1 MTKIKLFTLFALLV
15 CLLPFSNVLANS
27 NTIVQSYSK
36 AMRNDMYEPG
46 FHKNTKKTKV
56 QRNVPPAQPIAPPV
70 IAVSD
75 PEEKPINFNKELAS
89 SIFTEETAEPISME
103 LTAPSTDLKIKIGQ
117 PLEIILPEDG
127 NAKWVY
133 ENSFKNVQLTNDYYF
148 DGKKILNFEIIN
160 KGEEKI
166 YFDSFVDD
174 GGNIKVIE
182 SRVLNITAR

>member
-1 MTKIKLFTLFALLV
+1 MTKIKLFTLFALFAFV
-15 CLLPFSNVLANS
+15 MPMSNATAKS

-46 FHKNTKKTKV
+46 FHKNTKKNKAERNTPQV
-56 QRNVPPAQPIAPPV
+56 QSTTPPV
-70 IAVSD
+70 IAVAD

-89 SIFTEETAEPISME
+89 SIFTEETAEPISLE
-103 LTAPSTDLKIKIGQ
+103 LSAPSTDLKIKVGQ

-133 ENSFKNVQLTNDYYF
+133 ENNFKNVQLTNDYYF

-166 YFDSFVDD
+166 YFDSFMDD